1 MASWAETDPKVLLK
15 YGRTITAKT
24 VELNWW
30 NKFMN
35 NDEGAVI
42 MTDLRTETP
51 NEEGGTVRVYFRD
64 HIEGDG
70 ITGNQDFEDNIG
82 SQNTLYQ
89 DVDYGIFGQSLKSKA
104 KKLESKMATETFRS
118 KAHKD
123 LPKWLGL
130 RDDRIITSKLSE
142 ACTNVVACS
151 AADGVYPVN
160 VTDSIGA
167 VDYFSTA
174 AIAEAKKRA
183 KNGVDGNGDEH
194 PIVEPFVLKTV
205 TREGGITDYV
215 EFFLLVVGSNAARQ
229 LKEDPLW
236 IEAQKMANK
245 RGSDNP
251 IFTGALGEYDGVIVF
266 ERSNWNARK
275 SGIITTDKLTSY
287 SVTVDGE
294 TTTYATGFD
303 SYKGTETFT
312 DSGVATETEINLF
325 LGATAGLKPFDEGF
339 DYYEDPKEGGRKL
352 LIGADRGTGFAKTK
366 FVGKTTAEQE
376 SEYHNK
382 DFGVIAIVCAI
393 DGQPAA

>member
-1 MASWAETDPKVLLK
+1 MTWAETDPQVLLK
-15 YGRTITAKT
+15 YGRTLTAKT
-24 VELNWW
+24 MELNWW

-42 MTDLRTETP
+42 MTDLRSETP

-70 ITGNQDFEDNIG
+70 ITGDQDFEDNIG
-82 SQNTLYQ
+82 TQNTLYQ
-89 DVDYGIFGQSLKSKA
+89 DVDYGIFGNSLKSKA
-104 KKLESKMATETFRS
+104 KKLESKMATENFRS

-123 LPKWLGL
+123 LPKWLGT
-130 RDDRIITSKLSE
+130 REDRIITAKLTE
-142 ACTNVVACS
+142 AATNIVACS
-151 AADGVYPVN
+151 AADGVYQVN
-160 VTDSIGA
+160 TTASIKA
-167 VDYFSTA
+167 VDTLSCA
-174 AIAEAKKRA
+174 AISEAKKRA
-183 KNGVDGNGDEH
+183 KNGVDGAGNAH
-194 PIVEPFVLKTV
+194 PIVEPFVVKTV
-205 TREGGITDYV
+205 TREGGIVDYV
-215 EFFLLVVGSNAARQ
+215 EFFLLVVGSNGARQ

-236 IEAQKMANK
+236 IEAQKMAQK

-251 IFTGALGEYDGVIVF
+251 IFTGAMGEWDGVIVF

-275 SGIITTDKLTSY
+275 SGIITTATSKY
-287 SVTVDGE
+287 ETVVNGVTV
-294 TTTYATGFD
+294 TYATGFD

-312 DSGVATETEINLF
+312 GSGVATETEINLF

-366 FVGKTTAEQE
+366 FVGKTAAEQA

-382 DFGVIAIVCAI
+382 DFGMIAIVCAV
-393 DGQPAA
+393 DGQPTS